1 MQEFFSQHAE
11 TLQRIGLALII
22 LVVSH
27 LAVRLVRNISERM
40 MARTMG
46 RSYSKARTINSLA
59 TSALVFLL
67 YFSAVGFVLT
77 ELGVSLGAYLA
88 SASIIGLAVAFGSQ
102 GIVQDMVT
110 GLTVV
115 LTDQFDV
122 GDMVQIGDQI
132 GVVQRIGVRFA
143 TLQNA
148 MGASVLIPNRAIM
161 SVINYPRGYV
171 RMQADV
177 TLPKDKE
184 KAAAIIASA
193 TAVSDSVIEQFS
205 AIFRAPPEILGVMK
219 TASGKSYFR
228 VKFRIWPG
236 RGGPIEAAFKQ
247 ELVQTLKQVDDTY
260 ADWMVTVNYEV
271 ETASVA
277 VKTTTN
283 A

>member
-1 MQEFFSQHAE
+1 MQEFLSQHAD
-11 TLQRIGLALII
+11 TLHRIGWI
-22 LVVSH
+22 LVIVVISH
-27 LAVRLVRNISERM
+27 LAVRIVRAVSERVM
-40 MARTMG
+40 VHSMK
-46 RSYSKARTINSLA
+46 RSFSKARTINSLV
-59 TSALVFLL
+59 TSALVFIL
-67 YFSAVGFVLT
+67 YFSAIGFILT
-77 ELGVSLGAYLA
+77 ELGVSLSAYLA

-132 GVVQRIGVRFA
+132 GLVQRVGVRFA

-171 RMQADV
+171 RVQADI
-177 TLPKDKE
+177 TLPNDQK
-184 KAAAIIASA
+184 KATVMITAAK
-193 TAVSDSVIEQFS
+193 AVTDSVIEQFS
-205 AIFRAPPEILGVMK
+205 AIFRAPHEIMGVLK
-219 TASGKSYFR
+219 TSSGKSYFR

-236 RGGPIEAAFKQ
+236 RGGPIETAFKQ
-247 ELVQTLKQVDDTY
+247 ELVQTLKQIDETY

-271 ETASVA
+271 ETASKNMKA
-277 VKTTTN
+277 
-283 A
+283 AR